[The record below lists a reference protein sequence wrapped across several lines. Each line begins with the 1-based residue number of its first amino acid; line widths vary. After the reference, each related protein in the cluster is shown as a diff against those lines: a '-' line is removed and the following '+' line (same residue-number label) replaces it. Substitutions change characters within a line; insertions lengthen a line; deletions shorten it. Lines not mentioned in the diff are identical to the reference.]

1 MSGKLMTQKFA
12 TFVPFDYRDKPS
24 QMIVFVVGGATF
36 QEARELST
44 AYNTQADNVLI
55 GGTYM
60 HNSRS
65 FIAEI
70 SQIKN
75 LRKGGNAASFEIQ

>member
-1 MSGKLMTQKFA
+1 
-12 TFVPFDYRDKPS
+12 
-24 QMIVFVVGGATF
+24 MIVFVVGGATF

-44 AYNTQADNVLI
+44 TYNTESDTVIL

-65 FIAEI
+65 FLAEV
-70 SQIKN
+70 SQ
-75 LRKGGNAASFEIQ
+75 LS

>member
-1 MSGKLMTQKFA
+1 
-12 TFVPFDYRDKPS
+12 
-24 QMIVFVVGGATF
+24 MIVFVVGGATF

-44 AYNTQADNVLI
+44 TYNTESDTVIL

-65 FIAEI
+65 FLAEVSQLSQTKNSGIA
-70 SQIKN
+70 S
-75 LRKGGNAASFEIQ
+75 LEIQ